1 MSRAILHAT
10 DFSSASGAAFTKAV
24 DMARREQAPLLIA
37 NVMIPPLPMMAGD
50 GYIPPTTWDAIERG
64 YRKASQKK
72 LDALVRRAKR
82 AGARARG
89 LLVVGTPAADAIV
102 RVARGRRAGRIVLGT
117 HGRSGVARMLLGS
130 VASRVVA
137 TARCPVT
144 TVRGR

>member
-10 DFSSASGAAFTKAV
+10 DFSSASRAAFTKAV
-24 DMARREQAPLLIA
+24 DVARREHAPLLITH
-37 NVMIPPLPMMAGD
+37 VMMPPMPMMAGD
-50 GYIPPTTWDAIERG
+50 GYIPPATWDAIEKG

-89 LLVVGTPAADAIV
+89 LLVEGTPAADAIV
-102 RVARGRRAGRIVLGT
+102 RVARARRAGTIVLGT
-117 HGRSGVARMLLGS
+117 HGRSGVVRMLLGS
-130 VASRVVA
+130 VASRVIA

>member
-10 DFSSASGAAFTKAV
+10 DFSSSSRAAFTKAV
-24 DMARREQAPLLIA
+24 DMARREHAPLLIA
-37 NVMIPPLPMMAGD
+37 HVMTPPMPMMAGD
-50 GYIPPTTWDAIERG
+50 GYISPVTWDAIEKG
-64 YRKASQKK
+64 YRQASQKK

-82 AGARARG
+82 VGARARG
-89 LLVVGTPAADAIV
+89 LLIEGTPAADAIV
-102 RVARGRRAGRIVLGT
+102 RAARARRAGGIVLGT
-117 HGRSGVARMLLGS
+117 HGRSGVARVLLGS

>member
-24 DMARREQAPLLIA
+24 DMARREHAPLLVTH
-37 NVMIPPLPMMAGD
+37 VMIPPMPMMAGD
-50 GYIPPTTWDAIERG
+50 GYIPPTTWDAIEKG
-64 YRKASQKK
+64 YRRTSQKK

-89 LLVVGTPAADAIV
+89 LLVEGTPAADVIV
-102 RVARGRRAGRIVLGT
+102 RVARSRNAGNIVVGT

-130 VASRVVA
+130 VASRVIA